1 MRGYSDGQEEEK
13 IDYFNYEVVENDTIT
28 VNMRRKQV
36 DYNGL
41 SDYATLHSI
50 IREINPSQI
59 ICWHGRREKRDCVVE
74 NLMKD
79 KTYVIHTA
87 ENQQTIEVVSRHN
100 IAKIRLDD
108 DLLRSLHH
116 YMIGDYEVA

>member
-1 MRGYSDGQEEEK
+1 
-13 IDYFNYEVVENDTIT
+13 
-28 VNMRRKQV
+28 MRRKQV

-100 IAKIRLDD
+100 VAKIRLDD
-108 DLLRSLHH
+108 DLLNSLHH